1 MKANVSPSKANNAA
15 DWAEK
20 KLSGGEE
27 RKRTTFAANKSHNQR
42 SPLSPADW
50 AYSIQNG
57 LTLDEPP
64 ELKLGM
70 VKVSAVLVTPPR
82 RFSGLPAKNPPRP
95 VVVEVCELTAA
106 ARPTGRSSR
115 CRKLNVAANHG
126 AECDQRRSIARLS
139 HLSLNLRCEGRI

>member
-95 VVVEVCELTAA
+95 VVVEVCDLPPPPA
-106 ARPTGRSSR
+106 PPVVP
-115 CRKLNVAANHG
+115 VAAESLMSPPTTAPNATN
-126 AECDQRRSIARLS
+126 AEVLPA
-139 HLSLNLRCEGRI
+139 